1 MITEEVRSTSEV
13 IQFGKVPVR
22 LCFTLVKVN
31 YTLTEVEYTYY
42 KAIYNTI
49 FEVLNSKIH
58 ILLAFLNR

>member
-1 MITEEVRSTSEV
+1 M
-13 IQFGKVPVR
+13 
-22 LCFTLVKVN
+22 LVN